1 MVVCRKLLQIYIHIL
16 QNKPLHFTILNDG
29 DKQVRLR
36 RKKRK
41 LQELQKLIRENVM
54 SVKRWK
60 EEKQD

>member
-16 QNKPLHFTILNDG
+16 QNKPLPFTILNDG